1 MNLFAALLIVCALT
15 ALALIGVG
23 AANLEFLFG
32 VIIPYAGISI
42 FLIGLIYRVIH
53 WAKSPVPF
61 RIPTTCGQQKSLTW
75 IKSNNLESPY
85 NIWGVIGRMFLEIF
99 FFRSLFRNTRA
110 EVKEGPKIIYS
121 ASKWLWAAGLAFH
134 WSFLVVIIRHFR
146 FFIEPVPQIISNIES
161 LDGFFQIG
169 LPILYITDLILVGAL
184 GYLFFR
190 RVVIPQV
197 RYISLVAD
205 YLALF
210 LLGAIVT
217 SGICL
222 RYYDKTDI
230 VGIKELATN
239 LLNLTP
245 VIPEGIGVTF
255 YIHLFLVSCLLMYFP
270 FSKLMHM
277 GGVFLSPTRNLANNN
292 RVKRHINPWN
302 HDVKL
307 HTYAEY
313 EEEFHDVMKAAGL
326 PLEKE

>member
-15 ALALIGVG
+15 ALALIGAG
-23 AANLEFLFG
+23 AANLEYLFG

-75 IKSNNLESPY
+75 IKPNNLESPY

-277 GGVFLSPTRNLANNN
+277 GGVFLSPTRNLVNNN

>member
-15 ALALIGVG
+15 ALALIGAG
-23 AANLEFLFG
+23 AANLEYLFG

-75 IKSNNLESPY
+75 IKPNNLESPY

-146 FFIEPVPQIISNIES
+146 FFIEPVPQIISNIEN

-245 VIPEGIGVTF
+245 VIPEGIGGTF

>member
-1 MNLFAALLIVCALT
+1 MNLFVALLIVCALT
-15 ALALIGVG
+15 ALALIGVSV
-23 AANLEFLFG
+23 ANLEYLFG
-32 VIIPYAGISI
+32 IVIPYIGIGL
-42 FLIGLIYRVIH
+42 FLVGLIYRVIH

-75 IKSNNLESPY
+75 IKPNNLESPH
-85 NIWGVIGRMFLEIF
+85 NIWGVLGRMLLEVL

-110 EVKEGPKIIYS
+110 EVKEGPKLVYS

-134 WSFLVVIIRHFR
+134 WSFLIVIIRHFR
-146 FFIEPVPQIISNIES
+146 FFIEPVPQILSNIES

-169 LPILYITDLILVGAL
+169 LPVLYLTDLVLVAAL
-184 GYLFFR
+184 GYLFIR
-190 RVVIPQV
+190 RVVIPQM

-222 RYYDKTDI
+222 RYFDKTDI

-245 VIPEGIGVTF
+245 VVPEGIGVIF

-277 GGVFLSPTRNLANNN
+277 GGVFLSPTRNLVNNN
-292 RVKRHINPWN
+292 RIKRHINPWN
-302 HDVKL
+302 PEVKL

-313 EEEFHDVMKAAGL
+313 EEEFHDVMKAADL